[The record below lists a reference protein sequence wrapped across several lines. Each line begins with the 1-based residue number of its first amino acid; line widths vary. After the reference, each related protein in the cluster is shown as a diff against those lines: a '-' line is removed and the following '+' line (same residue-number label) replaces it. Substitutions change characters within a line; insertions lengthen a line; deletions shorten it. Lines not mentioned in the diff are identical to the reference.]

1 MAASG
6 TGIKYVFCDLTRGV
20 FCLGRKDKSATND
33 PFGKIYHQN
42 NLNLV
47 VYPLELNPDA
57 SLASSDPF
65 TQVSASGLSLS
76 AYVYD
81 STGATVLASQSSF
94 AADTTA
100 NTLAASLNLN
110 TAAMIAYATSLT
122 QNQIIVEF
130 RFSNSNGEIT
140 VATNRQ
146 SPYANVLKQL
156 NTSASSP
163 VTPGETYPTTNEMN
177 SRCLLRDNGAGVGYT
192 LMSPDGSRKVLI
204 YLDNDGVVRQEAIS

>member
-20 FCLGRKDKSATND
+20 FCAGRQSNVISND

-47 VYPLELNPDA
+47 VYPLEANPDA
-57 SLASSDPF
+57 RVGLDPF

-94 AADTTA
+94 TADTAA

-130 RFSNSNGEIT
+130 RFTNSNGEIT

-156 NTSASSP
+156 NTSASTP

-192 LMSPDGSRKVLI
+192 LMSPDGSRKVII